1 MKNNIIIT
9 SFIFIFCSATIHKY
23 YHSYC
28 SVEINPKTKNA
39 ELVIDI
45 FCHDLE
51 ISLTKN
57 NGKEVKIENR
67 NIDTLLKSYL
77 LQTFILKNKNGNIL
91 KFKYVGS
98 EVKQEQISV
107 FLEYENLK
115 SFNGLTLTNSLLVRE
130 FPTQINKVNLK
141 NAEWKH
147 TMVYTNKLITQK
159 IPQ

>member
-1 MKNNIIIT
+1 M
-9 SFIFIFCSATIHKY
+9 
-23 YHSYC
+23 
-28 SVEINPKTKNA
+28 
-39 ELVIDI
+39 
-45 FCHDLE
+45 
-51 ISLTKN
+51 
-57 NGKEVKIENR
+57 
-67 NIDTLLKSYL
+67 LKSYL

-159 IPQ
+159 YLNN